1 MSWKTITTFFLIAMV
16 VAFVGVGCSKGKK
29 EEKAAV
35 EKPAVAEGAIIL
47 TNDMIDE
54 FLKVYPTVFSKM
66 AEKKD
71 ALEKYRDDN
80 PVVSAQG
87 QKAVEELKMELA
99 SEGIDLGRFNAIYQK
114 ILLATYYITQ
124 KQRAESIPPEAR
136 KAKIDELKKR
146 ADSPDVSEQDKAN
159 ILQAVAELEA
169 TTSGEVKL
177 PPGLSEGEAKLVE
190 ARFDEIRTAIMAQ
203 VNKVRDKQDSA
214 STS

>member
-1 MSWKTITTFFLIAMV
+1 MSWKTITTFFLVAMV
-16 VAFVGVGCSKGKK
+16 VAFVGGGCSKGEKEKK
-29 EEKAAV
+29 SV
-35 EKPAVAEGAIIL
+35 ETPAVAEGAIIL